1 MNKLSVFLLSALMLF
16 SIGICTVEAS
26 DPLVS
31 SAPLVTVFD
40 NDPIDSIVK
49 KPSEEDMCAAK
60 MQWIEGVPHNKL
72 EKVYMSAVFDES
84 MFKKLKDKDNL
95 AFEITSLIDRE
106 FAASGMTI
114 TPYSEIARKAKSDEE
129 LQSMLNEYDSG
140 ITIVVEKQDDGEVI
154 MRGYLETPADQLTYA
169 NYAARSLYGKKGS
182 YDAKVLAFSKA
193 LRGFVNEINDYK
205 AGEIAF

>member
-1 MNKLSVFLLSALMLF
+1 MNKLSMFLLSALMLF
-16 SIGICTVEAS
+16 TIGACTVEAS

-31 SAPLVTVFD
+31 SVPLVSVFE

-49 KPSEEDMCAAK
+49 KPSKEDMCAAK

-72 EKVYMSAVFDES
+72 EKVYMSVVFDES

-95 AFEITSLIDRE
+95 ASEITLLIDRE
-106 FAASGMTI
+106 FAASDMEI
-114 TPYSEIARKAKSDEE
+114 IPYSEIARQAKSDEE

-140 ITIVVEKQDDGEVI
+140 ITIVVEKQDNGEVI
-154 MRGYLETPADQLTYA
+154 MRGYLETPEDQLTYA
-169 NYAARSLYGKKGS
+169 NYAARSLYGKNGN
-182 YDAKVLAFSKA
+182 YEEKVRAFSKA

-205 AGEIAF
+205 AGEITF

>member
-1 MNKLSVFLLSALMLF
+1 MNKLSVFLLSA
-16 SIGICTVEAS
+16 
-26 DPLVS
+26 
-31 SAPLVTVFD
+31 SAPLVSVFD
-40 NDPIDSIVK
+40 DNPIDSIVK

-95 AFEITSLIDRE
+95 ASEITSLIDRE

-129 LQSMLNEYDSG
+129 LQSCRKRLALSG
-140 ITIVVEKQDDGEVI
+140 
-154 MRGYLETPADQLTYA
+154 
-169 NYAARSLYGKKGS
+169 
-182 YDAKVLAFSKA
+182 VLKEDIGTESSHMISCGCPK
-193 LRGFVNEINDYK
+193 LRDRRVL
-205 AGEIAF
+205 